1 MEIITGYTG
10 IEHVQS
16 ADDAS
21 LYRGI
26 FGLDDYVLNVGSK
39 LEANIVDNN
48 TVRIMDGDV
57 IIQGHQGR
65 IRANDYNEVTIDN
78 GTPGE
83 QRNDLIVAR
92 YLKNTETGVE
102 SIKLE
107 VVKGSPAVE
116 ATDPETIKE
125 DLKIGGT
132 QRDFALYR
140 VSLDGINL
148 KSVTSLFST
157 TPSLAA
163 VEQNIDEHL
172 ADYTSL
178 LAGGQAYQATLQ
190 NGWTHGGVPLR
201 YSKDDLGYVT
211 ISGRIHAGNIEGS
224 TVICTLPSGYRP
236 RDFMV
241 IPVYDLETGRGAITD
256 LRINS
261 SGALAVISNPESLIA
276 TSRLSINIT
285 YKGL

>member
-157 TPSLAA
+157 TPSLTAI
-163 VEQNIDEHL
+163 EQNIEVVEL
-172 ADYTSL
+172 VQTKTSDGTSPSL
-178 LAGGQAYQATLQ
+178 EFLFDVPEGFTTTGAVVNHRSSAVLINYFQGMFGEKFQVSLYQF
-190 NGWTHGGVPLR
+190 NGANIAPDRTIT
-201 YSKDDLGYVT
+201 VT
-211 ISGRIHAGNIEGS
+211 VTFRK
-224 TVICTLPSGYRP
+224 
-236 RDFMV
+236 
-241 IPVYDLETGRGAITD
+241 ET
-256 LRINS
+256 S
-261 SGALAVISNPESLIA
+261 
-276 TSRLSINIT
+276 
-285 YKGL
+285 